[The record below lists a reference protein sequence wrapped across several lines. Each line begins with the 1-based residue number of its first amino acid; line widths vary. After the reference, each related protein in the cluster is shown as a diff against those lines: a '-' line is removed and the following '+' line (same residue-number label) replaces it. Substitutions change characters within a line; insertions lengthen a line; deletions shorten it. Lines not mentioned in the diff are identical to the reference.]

1 MGKVSELAMFVD
13 ELKKCGETLIGISEG
28 LADLFSG
35 TDEETPANNFSPKVQ
50 FEAKAEAPV
59 SEKKAVTLEEVRKVL
74 AEKSRAGFTDEVKA
88 ILTKHGAD
96 KLSEV
101 APTEYKA
108 LLAEAEV
115 IGNA

>member
-13 ELKKCGETLIGISEG
+13 KMKKCGETLVSISEG
-28 LADLFSG
+28 LADLFSNM
-35 TDEETPANNFSPKVQ
+35 EEEMPVKKAAPMQ
-50 FEAKAEAPV
+50 FEAKAENSV
-59 SEKKAVTLEEVRKVL
+59 TEKKSITLEEVRKVL

-88 ILTKHGAD
+88 ILTKHGVE

-101 APTEYKA
+101 DQTEYKT
-108 LLAEAEV
+108 LIAEAEV

>member
-1 MGKVSELAMFVD
+1 MSKVNELAILAD
-13 ELKKCGETLIGISEG
+13 ELKKCGETLVGISEG
-28 LADLFSG
+28 LADFFSG
-35 TDEETPANNFSPKVQ
+35 AEEETLLKKVVPKKQ
-50 FEAKAEAPV
+50 FEAKVENPV
-59 SEKKAVTLEEVRKVL
+59 SEKKSVTLEEVRKVL

-88 ILTKHGAD
+88 ILTKHGAE

-101 APTEYKA
+101 DPTEYKA